1 MKKLSAISVNTVPA
15 VKEYIDPNIILKIPQ
30 EVNRQRNCVF
40 CDIAHGEDPK
50 TDLLYKDDNFVAFRN
65 ITPAASHHYLVIPK
79 DHIRDAVKLKP
90 YHIPML
96 YQMEAIA
103 AEVLKQQGAVSMT
116 TRIGYHWPPFIS
128 IPHLHLHVIAPE
140 EELSMKSRIIFQP
153 STRWFLTT
161 KEIVVKINSRHLV
174 SSL

>member
-1 MKKLSAISVNTVPA
+1 MRPLHNTDAEAPTKVWETVQCAILPF
-15 VKEYIDPNIILKIPQ
+15 L
-30 EVNRQRNCVF
+30 CG
-40 CDIAHGEDPK
+40 HGS
-50 TDLLYKDDNFVAFRN
+50 LVVMDDNFVAFRN

-79 DHIRDAVKLKP
+79 DHIKDAVKLKP

-103 AEVLKQQGAVSMT
+103 AEILKQQGAVDMA

-128 IPHLHLHVIAPE
+128 VNHLHLHVIAPE
-140 EELSMKSRIIFQP
+140 EELSIKASVIFRP
-153 STRWFLTT
+153 STKWFLTT
-161 KEIVVKINSRHLV
+161 KEIVERINNRHLV